1 MGVALEIILAFEVVF
16 SFVHLSVRGCVDG
29 IATERSFNVYHEL
42 ALTCLRTSLS
52 E

>member
-1 MGVALEIILAFEVVF
+1 MGVALEIILAFEVEVLFVYF
-16 SFVHLSVRGCVDG
+16 SGYVNG

-42 ALTCLRTSLS
+42 TLTCLRTSLS